1 MGEAEGVKHTVT
13 EEDYVWAA
21 EHARRHADDVLR
33 NCTLG
38 VYIILLTN
46 ITPVTLIQKKK
57 ESEDL
62 MLKVPFS
69 LQVHLQGRDGPYVAE
84 LSFRVPRCHL
94 TVREEGRVGRGPG
107 TSKSKPL
114 F

>member
-38 VYIILLTN
+38 ICIILLTN

-57 ESEDL
+57 
-62 MLKVPFS
+62 
-69 LQVHLQGRDGPYVAE
+69 
-84 LSFRVPRCHL
+84 RVRI
-94 TVREEGRVGRGPG
+94 
-107 TSKSKPL
+107 
-114 F
+114 

>member
-13 EEDYVWAA
+13 EEDHVWAA
-21 EHARRHADDVLR
+21 EHARRHADDVVLYAWDLY
-33 NCTLG
+33 N
-38 VYIILLTN
+38 IINQHHPGNFNT
-46 ITPVTLIQKKK
+46 KKK